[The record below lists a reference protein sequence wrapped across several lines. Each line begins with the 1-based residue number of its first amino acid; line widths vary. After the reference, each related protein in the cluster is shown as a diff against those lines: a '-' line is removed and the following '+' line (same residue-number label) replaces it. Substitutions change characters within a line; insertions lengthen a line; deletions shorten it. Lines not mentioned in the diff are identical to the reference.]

1 MTAEGVENPPDLDPL
16 EVVEW
21 QDSIEAVIREY
32 GEKERINF
40 SITRAREPKNLEQKW
55 MLFHLLIIIRL
66 Q

>member
-32 GEKERINF
+32 GEKK
-40 SITRAREPKNLEQKW
+40 SASTSLSHEPESPRTWSKSGCCFISLS
-55 MLFHLLIIIRL
+55 
-66 Q
+66 